1 MKTNLK
7 SLTCLFAVLAFAG
20 RIFAAEPSAPV
31 APTAPEAPDAAT
43 KTNKNG
49 SVSVS
54 IGTTGINI
62 TAPEDSGSS
71 ETVLGIPKDIL
82 DKMPPEKVAEL
93 AKEQARL
100 RETKNNYEE
109 TLVPIFGIIFTF
121 GMPIAIVATVVYFRH
136 RRNRMLHETLRS
148 MIEKGVPIP
157 PELLHPQEQRNLP
170 KSDIRRGLVWIAVGI
185 GLTVFF
191 LVQDNHVWPI
201 GLIPLLIGVAF
212 LITWKVEGSK
222 NSSNP
227 S

>member
-7 SLTCLFAVLAFAG
+7 TLASLLATFALAC
-20 RIFAAEPSAPV
+20 RMIAADANAP
-31 APTAPEAPDAAT
+31 AAPEAPDTIT
-43 KTNKNG
+43 KTNKTG

-54 IGTTGINI
+54 IGTDGINI
-62 TAPEDSGSS
+62 TAPDEAGSSS

-100 RETKNNYEE
+100 RESKTDYESIV
-109 TLVPIFGIIFTF
+109 VPIFGIIFTF

-136 RRNRMLHETLRS
+136 RRNRMLHETLRA
-148 MIEKGVPIP
+148 MIEKGVAIP
-157 PELLHPQEQRNLP
+157 PELLHPQQPRKLP
-170 KSDIRRGLVWIAVGI
+170 KSDFRRGLVWIAIGM
-185 GLTVFF
+185 GLTIYF
-191 LVQDNHVWPI
+191 LIGHSSFWPI
-201 GLIPLLIGVAF
+201 GMIPLLMGVAF

-222 NSSNP
+222 NGLNP

>member
-7 SLTCLFAVLAFAG
+7 SLACLFAVLALAG

-100 RETKNNYEE
+100 RGAQTDYEAI
-109 TLVPIFGIIFTF
+109 LVPMFVF
-121 GMPIAIVATVVYFRH
+121 GMPVAIVATVVYFRH
-136 RRNRMLHETLRS
+136 RRNRMLHETLRT

-157 PELLHPQEQRNLP
+157 PELLHPQEQRKLP